1 MSSPAERLR
10 MFDLT
15 NLFHSF
21 YINFLQ
27 ALGLQSDDGGPT
39 NSGPIQTSQPNGPQG
54 PRMARMPIPRPGTNQ
69 PVRGPGPP
77 QMPSGPGSSI
87 NMPSPNNM
95 GNNIQP
101 NVSFQNH
108 NLFILFFVKVDY

>member
-1 MSSPAERLR
+1 MK
-10 MFDLT
+10 DQ
-15 NLFHSF
+15 LFHQSWF
-21 YINFLQ
+21 KVTYNQHSIYINHFFQ

-39 NSGPIQTSQPNGPQG
+39 NSGPIQPSQPNGPQG
-54 PRMARMPIPRPGTNQ
+54 PRMARMPLPRPGTNQ

-101 NVSFQNH
+101 NVRFQNH
-108 NLFILFFVKVDY
+108 NVFIFYFL